1 MVTLKKLKAELLRL
15 LQNEFDTNKYA
26 YYTNNA
32 VEGYV
37 RPCFFTQVTIKQ
49 VDAINNFARQVTSQV
64 IIEYLQENVDECDML
79 RVAEIIRNTF
89 GKLFKVEGVP
99 VYIDVFNYD
108 IVGNENE
115 VLQVVMDLTYCET
128 VGVIKEDTDIMG
140 SLSYKQRN
148 EV

>member
-1 MVTLKKLKAELLRL
+1 
-15 LQNEFDTNKYA
+15 
-26 YYTNNA
+26 
-32 VEGYV
+32 
-37 RPCFFTQVTIKQ
+37 
-49 VDAINNFARQVTSQV
+49 
-64 IIEYLQENVDECDML
+64 ML

-89 GKLFKVEGVP
+89 GKLFKVDGVP

>member
-64 IIEYLQENVDECDML
+64 IIEY
-79 RVAEIIRNTF
+79 
-89 GKLFKVEGVP
+89 
-99 VYIDVFNYD
+99 
-108 IVGNENE
+108 
-115 VLQVVMDLTYCET
+115 
-128 VGVIKEDTDIMG
+128 
-140 SLSYKQRN
+140 
-148 EV
+148 